1 MGLIGP
7 PDDVTKSAFEWS
19 GEWTVTYETFR
30 DMGLAFMAALVLI
43 YGLIVWE
50 FRNFALAGLI
60 MSPIPLT
67 LIGIVPGHL
76 IMGAEF
82 TATSMIGLIAL
93 GGIIVR
99 QSILIVEFV
108 KIEAAK
114 GKSVTEAAVL
124 GAEVRMRPILITSL
138 TTAGGAWTLINDPI
152 FQGMAVS
159 IFFGAGVGT
168 LMAVIV
174 IPLGCISARRQ
185 FYMVETVDGDIAL
198 SERYAVFEDEDPCAG
213 LQPLRAQAALQSER
227 EAAPLGSDGCKRRP
241 LALRLWG
248 WLVSAVFAV
257 VRLIGALLR
266 LLAKPFGLLRGSAQ
280 ARTQTRGWPCEWQ
293 PRPWRNRRRCT
304 SIGPVR
310 TKYACGAGPRARSCR
325 LAAGRLKGGSRPG
338 PGRSPHPCVRRY
350 QTQADCQE
358 TTGAPPA
365 QGRDAGQGRVRCRV
379 NAEGAVQS
387 EAKAKPVTRRRPGK
401 GGNGAG
407 LRVGSTKRSASTI
420 QVPGVVADPVADAA
434 TGPRKPGPRRRPS

>member
-1 MGLIGP
+1 
-7 PDDVTKSAFEWS
+7 
-19 GEWTVTYETFR
+19 
-30 DMGLAFMAALVLI
+30 MAALVLI

-67 LIGIVPGHL
+67 LLGIIPGHL

-159 IFFGAGVGT
+159 IFFGAMVGT

-198 SERYAVFEDEDPCAG
+198 SERYAAIETEDPCEG
-213 LQPLRAQAALQSER
+213 LRPLRGEVLPVADR
-227 EAAPLGSDGCKRRP
+227 VPPRPRRRTKGKSLP
-241 LALRLWG
+241 LRLWG
-248 WLVSAVFAV
+248 WLVTAALGVAGL
-257 VRLIGALLR
+257 VRWLLR
-266 LLAKPFGLLRGSAQ
+266 FGSAILGLLRSRRSSG
-280 ARTQTRGWPCEWQ
+280 TVKGTPPRGP
-293 PRPWRNRRRCT
+293 
-304 SIGPVR
+304 G
-310 TKYACGAGPRARSCR
+310 GAGGPGGGGLAPAAAGSGGAPPTAPAPT
-325 LAAGRLKGGSRPG
+325 LAAGMAGPNPAEAGACQAQEVKPADAGPEPRKAPAPKKPRAPRRPKLLAEADAPVTPPIRKAPRASGRARQAPGGPGLEPPVFDGASPGVGAPGGVPAVRREGDLARPVVGSRRRR
-338 PGRSPHPCVRRY
+338 RSP
-350 QTQADCQE
+350 
-358 TTGAPPA
+358 
-365 QGRDAGQGRVRCRV
+365 
-379 NAEGAVQS
+379 
-387 EAKAKPVTRRRPGK
+387 
-401 GGNGAG
+401 
-407 LRVGSTKRSASTI
+407 
-420 QVPGVVADPVADAA
+420 
-434 TGPRKPGPRRRPS
+434 